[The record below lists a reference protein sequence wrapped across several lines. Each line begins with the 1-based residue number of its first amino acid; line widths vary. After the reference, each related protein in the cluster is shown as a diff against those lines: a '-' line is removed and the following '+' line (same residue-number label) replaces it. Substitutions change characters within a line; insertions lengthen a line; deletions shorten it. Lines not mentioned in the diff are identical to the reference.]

1 MQPSLLTQ
9 VSPVNVPQVT
19 ATGETSPFIGQI
31 NVQISLGKKLYQH
44 NAFIAYISNEGIVGM
59 DCLAAT
65 NCDVHLRLCLQGES
79 IPVLQYASNAKSC
92 CRISIRKTTYVPPN
106 TDIFAKGQSMGLI
119 SKDIVGL
126 VEHTDRFVNKNGL
139 LFARVIIHLNIEQI
153 PLSIVNVNDTPCTI
167 YKDTIVATCELI
179 KETDIQDNKGVNM
192 YNVQLDV
199 KKVAT
204 LPSHIENVYERGTT
218 CLDENQQQS
227 YKELLI
233 VPNDFLKIR
242 R

>member
-31 NVQISLGKKLYQH
+31 NIQISLGKKLYQH

-92 CRISIRKTTYVPPN
+92 CRISIRETTYVPPN

-139 LFARVIIHLNIEQI
+139 LFARAIINLKIEQI
-153 PLSIVNVNDTPCTI
+153 PLRINVNDTPCTI
-167 YKDTIVATCELI
+167 YKGTIVAT
-179 KETDIQDNKGVNM
+179 
-192 YNVQLDV
+192 
-199 KKVAT
+199 
-204 LPSHIENVYERGTT
+204 
-218 CLDENQQQS
+218 
-227 YKELLI
+227 
-233 VPNDFLKIR
+233 
-242 R
+242 